1 MAKRWR
7 RKVLLAKIET
17 TSGTAEATVPADAV
31 LIVSDVELTP
41 VAGET
46 VSREIQRPYFGA
58 SEEYNVNVHQT
69 LAFSVEMAGSG
80 TAGTAPPWGPLLR
93 ACGMAETLTAR
104 ASAAYAPISTGEP
117 TLTIRFLIDGV
128 QHVLTGCR
136 GTWELS
142 VGVNAVPRFRFT
154 FTGKWEAPADV
165 NPMPGTNYAAW
176 KKPVLPSN
184 ANTPTFTLHGTDHG
198 DLALTSLTLDYG
210 VQIVHRE
217 AIGAAP
223 TVSITDR
230 LPSGQMVIDAPN
242 VATFAVVDKAKTG
255 ATGALQLIHGTAAG
269 AKVEIDMPKVSLSS
283 PSYQE
288 ADGIWQTQLDY
299 RPLPNAAAGNDEI
312 KITAK

>member
-17 TSGTAEATVPADAV
+17 TSGTEEATAAADAV

-58 SEEYNVNVHQT
+58 SEEFNVNVHQT
-69 LAFSVEMAGSG
+69 LSFSVEMAGAG
-80 TAGTAPPWGPLLR
+80 AAGTAPPWGALLR
-93 ACGMAETLTAR
+93 ACGMAETLSR
-104 ASAAYAPISTGEP
+104 GASAAYAPISTAEP
-117 TLTIRFLIDGV
+117 TVTLVLNIDGV
-128 QHVLTGCR
+128 KHVLAGCR
-136 GTWELS
+136 GTWDLS

-154 FTGKWEAPADV
+154 FTGKWAAPSDAAAV
-165 NPMPGTNYAAW
+165 QNPVYGPW

-184 ANTPTFTLHGTDHG
+184 ANTPTFSLHGDG

-230 LPSGQMVIDAPN
+230 LPSGQLVLDAPS
-242 VATFAVVDKAKTG
+242 VGDFALVDKAKTG

-269 AKVEIDMPKVSLSS
+269 AIVQIDMPKVSLSS

-288 ADGIWQTQLDY
+288 SDGIWQTQLDY
-299 RPLPNAAAGNDEI
+299 RPLPSGAAGNDEI